1 MSSSFNA
8 TDYPATAA
16 RRAPLSARQ
25 LECLA
30 WAQEG
35 KSATDIGQIIGISGR
50 TVEGHLA
57 KACERL
63 NVRTRVQAVVHARD
77 LGWLPAAPQALEARS
92 TGPRSFRDQVGSP
105 SLAANHRGA
114 PRS

>member
-1 MSSSFNA
+1 MQSNPVFSS
-8 TDYPATAA
+8 A
-16 RRAPLSARQ
+16 RPFEPRPRLSERQ

-57 KACERL
+57 KACEAL
-63 NVRTRVQAVVHARD
+63 GVRTRIQAVLRARE
-77 LGWLPAAPQALEARS
+77 LGLLVGPAGRTLHEP
-92 TGPRSFRDQVGSP
+92 GRSFR
-105 SLAANHRGA
+105 AAGRG
-114 PRS
+114 

>member
-1 MSSSFNA
+1 MHSNSA
-8 TDYPATAA
+8 TPNPEADPS
-16 RRAPLSARQ
+16 RPRVSERQ

-57 KACERL
+57 NVCEAL
-63 NVRTRVQAVVHARD
+63 GVRTRIQAVVRARD
-77 LGWLPAAPQALEARS
+77 LGLLGGPATSALHEP
-92 TGPRSFRDQVGSP
+92 GRSFQTAGR
-105 SLAANHRGA
+105 R
-114 PRS
+114 